1 MEGKTLITVLLVDD
15 EQDLLDIGKRS
26 LEKTGDYS
34 VQSATSAE
42 EALEQIGID
51 PPDVVVA
58 DYMMQGAD
66 GIELLH
72 EVRRAYPGLPFIIF
86 TGRGT
91 EEIVAEA
98 YEAGADFYIQK
109 KDMARV
115 QFAELAEKITRA
127 LQQRRGEERMTR
139 LGRLNTVLQSTNHAL
154 IRIHDQVQLLSAS
167 CRIAVEDGGF
177 IQAWAGITDPVTG
190 MVVPVASAGH
200 VAGYLDRIAISVDDI
215 PAGRGPTGT
224 AIRERRPVLINDIA
238 SDLRMEPWREEAL
251 ARGYQSSASFPL
263 IAEDG
268 MIGALI
274 FYAAVPDFFD
284 GQEVRLLSE
293 LTADISFG
301 LSTIKSELERSK
313 AETLLRE
320 SEARYRALATH
331 FPNGGVFLFDHD
343 LRFMLADGKD
353 LPATGLSTEEM
364 IGRTVDEVFSGETL
378 ENIRPYYL
386 EALNGRES
394 TFEMEYMGEV
404 LEVHTLPVRDDKG
417 VATGGMAMAQVIT
430 GRKQAEEHLL
440 GLNQRLTQI
449 IEFLPDATFVI
460 DTDQQVI
467 AWNRA
472 MTELTG
478 VDESQILGNR
488 DHVYASPFYGE
499 DRLMLIDLVAGG
511 RKGERPPFT
520 RFEEQGDR
528 LIGEAVAPAI
538 RQGRGG
544 FLWGIAS
551 PLYDRTGRV
560 VGAIESIRD
569 ITDRKEQERAL
580 RENEERYRSLF
591 DNNPAAMMLIKPT
604 TLEIVDANPAA
615 LKFYGYTH
623 ERMTHLHTTDITDMI
638 PLPEQDPRTT
648 IERAEVRTHYAR
660 HRLADG
666 MVREVELYSGPLII
680 HGEQLLYTIVH
691 DITDRIQAEKALA
704 ESEEKFRTLFNSTSD
719 LIFLIQADPV
729 EHPMMTEVNR
739 ATCARLGYSREELLA
754 IPFEEVLASNSEQI
768 RTLQTELRYYGYISL
783 ESTLVGRTGS
793 RVPVEINV
801 VLIELQGTQVGLAV
815 ARDIT
820 ERRELQQLERA
831 ALEQIQENLA
841 QMAALNDEIRNP
853 LAVIVGLADLEEP
866 AFAQKILVQV
876 KSIND
881 LVTRLDQGWVASEKV
896 RGFLRKHYQIS

>member
-1 MEGKTLITVLLVDD
+1 VLV
-15 EQDLLDIGKRS
+15 
-26 LEKTGDYS
+26 
-34 VQSATSAE
+34 
-42 EALEQIGID
+42 
-51 PPDVVVA
+51 
-58 DYMMQGAD
+58 
-66 GIELLH
+66 
-72 EVRRAYPGLPFIIF
+72 
-86 TGRGT
+86 
-91 EEIVAEA
+91 
-98 YEAGADFYIQK
+98 
-109 KDMARV
+109 
-115 QFAELAEKITRA
+115 
-127 LQQRRGEERMTR
+127 
-139 LGRLNTVLQSTNHAL
+139 
-154 IRIHDQVQLLSAS
+154 
-167 CRIAVEDGGF
+167 
-177 IQAWAGITDPVTG
+177 
-190 MVVPVASAGH
+190 
-200 VAGYLDRIAISVDDI
+200 
-215 PAGRGPTGT
+215 
-224 AIRERRPVLINDIA
+224 NDIA
-238 SDLRMEPWREEAL
+238 ADPRMIPWRDEAL
-251 ARGYQSSASFPL
+251 ARGYQSTAAFPL
-263 IAEDG
+263 ITG
-268 MIGALI
+268 QGRWGALT
-274 FYAAVPDFFD
+274 FYASIPDFFD

-293 LTADISFG
+293 LTADIAFG
-301 LSTIKSELERSK
+301 LSTIESEQERSR
-313 AETLLRE
+313 AETLLQK
-320 SEARYRALATH
+320 SEARYRALAAH

-343 LRFMLADGKD
+343 LRFILADGKD

-364 IGRTVDEVFSGETL
+364 VGRTVDEIFSGETL
-378 ENIRPYYL
+378 EKIRPHYL
-386 EALNGRES
+386 EALNGGEN

-430 GRKQAEEHLL
+430 GRKQAEEHLQ
-440 GLNQRLTQI
+440 GLNQRLAQI

-488 DHVYASPFYGE
+488 DHAYACPFYGE

-511 RKGERPPFT
+511 LKGERPPFT
-520 RFEEQGDR
+520 RYEVQGNR

-551 PLYDRTGRV
+551 PLYDHTGRV

-591 DNNPAAMMLIKPT
+591 DNNPAAMILMNPA
-604 TLEIVDANPAA
+604 TLAVVDANPAA
-615 LKFYGYTH
+615 LRFYGYTH
-623 ERMTHLHTTDITDMI
+623 QRMTELHATDLNILSEPDQPI
-638 PLPEQDPRTT
+638 KIEQAAAHIQQTFQ
-648 IERAEVRTHYAR
+648 AR

-666 MVREVELYSGPLII
+666 TVRDVELYTGPLII
-680 HGEQLLYTIVH
+680 QGERLLYTIIH
-691 DITDRIQAEKALA
+691 DITNRIRAEKLLA

-719 LIFLIQADPV
+719 LIFLIQVDPV
-729 EHPMMTEVNR
+729 EHPMMTEVNL
-739 ATCARLGYSREELLA
+739 ATCARLGYTREELLT
-754 IPFEEVLASNSEQI
+754 IPFEEVLASNPEQI
-768 RTLQTELRYYGYISL
+768 RTMQSDLGHYGYISL

-793 RVPVEINV
+793 MVPVEINV

-831 ALEQIQENLA
+831 ALEQIQENLV

-853 LAVIVGLADLEEP
+853 LAVIIGLADLEEP

-896 RGFLRKHYQIS
+896 RGFLRKHYQIP